1 VVLTLDS
8 YLVDTSL
15 IGDLNIK
22 IDLIKVKIRNSKCTR
37 QRLDRIRRIC
47 IRDRFKTKYLFSKRG
62 AF

>member
-22 IDLIKVKIRNSKCTR
+22 IDLINVKIYVRN
-37 QRLDRIRRIC
+37 
-47 IRDRFKTKYLFSKRG
+47 RD
-62 AF
+62 